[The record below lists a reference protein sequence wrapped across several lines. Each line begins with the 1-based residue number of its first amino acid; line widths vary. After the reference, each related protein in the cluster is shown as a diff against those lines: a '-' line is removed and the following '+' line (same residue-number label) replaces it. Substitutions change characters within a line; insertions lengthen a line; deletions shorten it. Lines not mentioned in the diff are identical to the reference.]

1 MLFGISFFI
10 IDLTIPGL
18 VGTEAAGVFV
28 AESTAVELHSDLES
42 FFAIGA

>member
-1 MLFGISFFI
+1 MLFGISCLI
-10 IDLTIPGL
+10 IDLTIPDF
-18 VGTEAAGVFV
+18 VGIQAAGVFV